1 MIYVFL
7 ADGFEETE
15 AICPLDILRRAGLEV
30 YTVSVSGRKS
40 VLSSRKIPVEADLL
54 LEELTEKTP
63 EGVVLPGGM
72 PGAKNLNI
80 PAVRKTVQACADA
93 GGVVGAICAAPFIL
107 GEMGL
112 LRGRNATCY
121 PGFENSLE
129 GATYRKEPAVEDGN
143 LVTAIGMGASVR
155 FGLALVRLL
164 KDGETAERIA
174 LSIFA

>member
-93 GGVVGAICAAPFIL
+93 GGVVGAICAAPL
-107 GEMGL
+107 HSGGDGL
-112 LRGRNATCY
+112 
-121 PGFENSLE
+121 
-129 GATYRKEPAVEDGN
+129 
-143 LVTAIGMGASVR
+143 ASVQECH
-155 FGLALVRLL
+155 LL
-164 KDGETAERIA
+164 PRI
-174 LSIFA
+174 

>member
-72 PGAKNLNI
+72 PGAKNLNSGS
-80 PAVRKTVQACADA
+80 AKNGA
-93 GGVVGAICAAPFIL
+93 GLRRRRRSGGCHLRRPL
-107 GEMGL
+107 HSGGDGL
-112 LRGRNATCY
+112 
-121 PGFENSLE
+121 
-129 GATYRKEPAVEDGN
+129 
-143 LVTAIGMGASVR
+143 ASVQECH
-155 FGLALVRLL
+155 LL
-164 KDGETAERIA
+164 PRI
-174 LSIFA
+174 